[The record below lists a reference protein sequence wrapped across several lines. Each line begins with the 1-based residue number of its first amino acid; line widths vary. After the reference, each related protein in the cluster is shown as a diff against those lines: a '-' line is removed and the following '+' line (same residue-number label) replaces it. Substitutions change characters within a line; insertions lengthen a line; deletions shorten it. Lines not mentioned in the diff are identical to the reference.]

1 MESDI
6 LRENFPLLIP
16 ILALLIPIVAIVA
29 HYVAKSNRERERHE
43 TIRMLVKS
51 GQPIPPE
58 LLGPAEA
65 ADSDWHKER
74 RNATNPNRSLIPGV
88 INLSVGIGLAGMFS
102 VMRPE
107 SWLWAIGLVP
117 ACLGVG
123 FILLWLVERKQTA
136 KAATA
141 HE

>member
-1 MESDI
+1 MDTDI

-43 TIRMLVKS
+43 TIRMLVKA

-58 LLGPAEA
+58 LLSAVDA
-65 ADSDWHKER
+65 QDSDWQKER
-74 RNATNPNRSLIPGV
+74 RSAANPNRSLIPGV

-102 VMRPE
+102 VMKPE

-117 ACLGVG
+117 ACLGLG
-123 FILLWLVERKQTA
+123 FIFLWLVERKQQPTPPA
-136 KAATA
+136 NG
-141 HE
+141 